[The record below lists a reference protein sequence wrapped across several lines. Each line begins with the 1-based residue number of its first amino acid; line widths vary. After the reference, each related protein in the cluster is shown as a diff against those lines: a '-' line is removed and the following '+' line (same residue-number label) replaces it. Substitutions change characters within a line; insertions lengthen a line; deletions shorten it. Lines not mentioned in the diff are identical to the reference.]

1 MLLKRG
7 SKPSIA
13 IFIVVSLALVADAW
27 LDSVCST
34 ARPRCSWPTVIVE
47 LTTAGSA
54 RVVRPRCVLPQH
66 PLQLTLPSFSRGVE
80 LGAYADQVQ
89 RLSLFQALSA
99 RQTGDAVKLAGM
111 VLDVADIAGPLLSR
125 VPMTFKQYTEH
136 DLGHSV
142 NLIRLMGEFVPEA
155 TRTKLSDIEVAVL
168 MLSAILH
175 DFGMYVEPEEKETFL
190 ASDQYKAFL
199 AASPERQHA
208 IESSVRPTVVR
219 AIEDAALADYF
230 RKHHPK
236 RAATNIDRFF
246 AGKLV
251 FDGFDLA
258 PDVKRICE
266 SHGWPVFESYE
277 ANPDQTIA
285 RGLKTRAPVNGAPFN
300 QQYIACCLRLADIMD
315 FDRSRTPVS
324 ILRTITDDRS
334 QAEWQKHMQ
343 IRGWEIG
350 ERVVEYHASC
360 KHPEHYVAV
369 MEFLDAIDDELT
381 KCRRLVVRD
390 APRDIADKY
399 ALHLPAAVDRMPV
412 EMEDKS
418 YIAGGFRF
426 ELEYERI
433 LKLLMD
439 KSLYPDPSLFL
450 RELLQNALDA
460 CRYRKAIAQLE
471 GAGDQYEPHIVVWD
485 KSHEP
490 TATIVFQDNGIGMS
504 EDVIKNYFMRVGRSF
519 YRSGEFNAQRQRL
532 AAQGIQLEATSQF
545 GIGILSC
552 FMVADRIEIESYRL
566 NERPLSI
573 TIEGPT
579 KYFVIQ
585 RLAPPKVR
593 QVQTVAARAE
603 DDGPP
608 QYAGTRI
615 TVHLRPDVSVDV
627 AGAMKSFSSN
637 LECDV
642 AVVAPQRRQIF
653 EAWRW
658 ERDAITIRTR
668 QVTVAHREASAEPHA
683 LHMNRRDI
691 QLLDRLLVAS
701 EVPIREF
708 ELRGRAWFW
717 FLRSTSNKPAVR
729 RGYLHLTTDLRCVGP
744 AAAMAEFSYEK
755 ELWYELESLIDRE
768 ITAEE
773 LPKLAG
779 ESEYGKE
786 YDWDWLAQYWN
797 QASREKRERILKWR
811 GADNSWV
818 RLKNLLTLAGGTDE
832 WLDDQIVAPYYE
844 RIEVSGPKA
853 YALHGIELP
862 AGILRWDAMTGT
874 AGRVDFLPGTAAFHV
889 DDRRPSSPTP
899 AANRLFVDP
908 NEGRKIAI
916 PLLRA
921 FLKEAATLT
930 AVHGGDD
937 GWQEWFTAFVSAARD
952 RPYWNEAIEGLESEL
967 RRRIADAKRH

>member
-1 MLLKRG
+1 
-7 SKPSIA
+7 
-13 IFIVVSLALVADAW
+13 
-27 LDSVCST
+27 
-34 ARPRCSWPTVIVE
+34 
-47 LTTAGSA
+47 
-54 RVVRPRCVLPQH
+54 
-66 PLQLTLPSFSRGVE
+66 

-175 DFGMYVEPEEKETFL
+175 DFGMYVEPEEKEIFL
-190 ASDQYKAFL
+190 ASDHYKAFL
-199 AASPERQHA
+199 AASPERHHA
-208 IESSVRPTVVR
+208 IESSVRPAVVR

-246 AGKLV
+246 ARKLV

-266 SHGWPVFESYE
+266 SHGWPVFESHE
-277 ANPDQTIA
+277 ANPDHTIA
-285 RGLKTRAPVNGAPFN
+285 RGLKTRAPVNGVPFN

-360 KHPEHYVAV
+360 MHPEHYVAV
-369 MEFLDAIDDELT
+369 MEFLDTIDDELT

-390 APRDIADKY
+390 APRDIAEKY

-460 CRYRKAIAQLE
+460 CRFRKAIAQSE

-490 TATIVFQDNGIGMS
+490 TPTIVFQDNGIGMS

-532 AAQGIQLEATSQF
+532 AAQGIELEATSQF

-579 KYFVIQ
+579 KYFVIR
-585 RLAPPKVR
+585 RLEPPKAR

-615 TVHLRPDVSVDV
+615 TVYLHPDVSVDV
-627 AGAMKSFSSN
+627 AGTMKVFCSN

-642 AVVAPQRRQIF
+642 AVVAPQRRHVF

-658 ERDAITIRTR
+658 ERDAITIRNR
-668 QVTVAHREASAEPHA
+668 QVTVVHQSSMESHA
-683 LHMNRRDI
+683 LRMKNRDL

-701 EVPIREF
+701 EVPIKEF
-708 ELRGRAWFW
+708 DLRGRAWFW
-717 FLRSTSNKPAVR
+717 FLRGASNKPAVR
-729 RGYLHLTTDLRCVGP
+729 RGYLRLTTDLRCVGP
-744 AAAMAEFSYEK
+744 AIGMAQFTYEGP
-755 ELWYELESLIDRE
+755 LWYILASLIDRE

-773 LPKLAG
+773 LPELAG
-779 ESEYGKE
+779 HYEDRSE
-786 YDWDWLAQYWN
+786 YDWDWLARYWN
-797 QASREKRERILKWR
+797 QASKEKRERILKWH
-811 GADNSWV
+811 GADNNWS

-832 WLDDQIVAPYYE
+832 WLDEHIVAASYE

-853 YALHGIELP
+853 FALHGIELP
-862 AGILRWDAMTGT
+862 AGILRWDAMNGT
-874 AGRVDFLPGTAAFHV
+874 AERVDFLPGTAGFHV
-889 DDRRPSSPTP
+889 DDRRSSSPTP

-908 NEGRKIAI
+908 DEGRKIAI

-930 AVHGGDD
+930 GAHGSDD
-937 GWQEWFTAFVSAARD
+937 GWREWFTAFVAATRD
-952 RPYWNEAIEGLESEL
+952 RPYWSEAVEGLESEL
-967 RRRIADAKRH
+967 RVRIAGAIRH

>member
-1 MLLKRG
+1 
-7 SKPSIA
+7 
-13 IFIVVSLALVADAW
+13 
-27 LDSVCST
+27 
-34 ARPRCSWPTVIVE
+34 
-47 LTTAGSA
+47 
-54 RVVRPRCVLPQH
+54 
-66 PLQLTLPSFSRGVE
+66 

-142 NLIRLMGEFVPEA
+142 NLIRLMGEFIPEA

-175 DFGMYVEPEEKETFL
+175 DFGMYVEPEEKENFL

-208 IESSVRPTVVR
+208 IESSVRPAVVR

-246 AGKLV
+246 ARKLI

-266 SHGWPVFESYE
+266 SHGWPVFESHE
-277 ANPDQTIA
+277 ANPDHTIA
-285 RGLKTRAPVNGAPFN
+285 RGLKTRAPVNGVPFN

-343 IRGWEIG
+343 IRGWVIG

-360 KHPEHYVAV
+360 RHPEHYVAV

-390 APRDIADKY
+390 APRDIAEKY

-460 CRYRKAIAQLE
+460 CRFRKAIAQSE

-490 TATIVFQDNGIGMS
+490 TPTIVFQDNGIGMS

-552 FMVADRIEIESYRL
+552 FMVAERIEIESYRL

-579 KYFVIQ
+579 KYFVIR
-585 RLAPPKVR
+585 RLEPPKVR

-615 TVHLRPDVSVDV
+615 TVHLRPDVSIDV
-627 AGAMKSFSSN
+627 AGAMKAFCSN

-642 AVVAPQRRQIF
+642 AVLAPQDRQIL

-658 ERDAITIRTR
+658 ERDAITIRNR
-668 QVTVAHREASAEPHA
+668 QVTVIRKSAAETQVLRMKA
-683 LHMNRRDI
+683 RDL
-691 QLLDRLLVAS
+691 QLLDRLFVAS

-708 ELRGRAWFW
+708 DLRGRAWFW
-717 FLRSTSNKPAVR
+717 FLRGASNKPAVR
-729 RGYLHLTTDLRCVGP
+729 RGYLWLTTDLRCVGP
-744 AAAMAEFSYEK
+744 AAAMAEFTYED
-755 ELWYELESLIDRE
+755 ELWDELESLINRE

-773 LPKLAG
+773 LQELAG
-779 ESEYGKE
+779 DPENRKE
-786 YDWDWLAQYWN
+786 YDWDWLARYWS
-797 QASREKRERILKWR
+797 QASKKKRERILKWR
-811 GADNSWV
+811 GGNNKWSRV
-818 RLKNLLTLAGGTDE
+818 ENLLTLAGGTDE
-832 WLDDQIVAPYYE
+832 WLDDHIVAPDYE
-844 RIEVSGPKA
+844 TIKVSGPKA
-853 YALHGIELP
+853 FALHGIELP

-874 AGRVDFLPGTAAFHV
+874 AGRLDFLHGTAGFHV
-889 DDRRPSSPTP
+889 DDRRPSAPTP
-899 AANRLFVDP
+899 AASRLFVDP
-908 NEGRKIAI
+908 EEGRKIAI

-921 FLKEAATLT
+921 FLKEAVTLT
-930 AVHGGDD
+930 AAHGNDD
-937 GWQEWFTAFVSAARD
+937 GWQKWFAAFVSATGD
-952 RPYWNEAIEGLESEL
+952 RPYWKEAVEGLDNEL
-967 RRRIADAKRH
+967 RVRIAGAIRH